1 MPTLDQLPSVHHAD
15 DIADDIA
22 EAGGGE
28 PARKRGPR
36 SDKPQRILTW
46 LQDWFSRHDYPPAIR
61 DVVSGVGLSS
71 TSVADYN
78 LRILERD
85 GKIKRDRERA
95 RTITLVQPEPRLLRA
110 AEAPRTGIPL
120 MGAIAAGTASLVPDA
135 AAAEQ
140 AEQLFVTPEM
150 LGGRDPEQRGIFAVT
165 VRGDSMIDAL
175 IADGDTVILEQRADV
190 SNSDLAAVY
199 MRDEEVLTLKRFF
212 REDGR
217 IRLQPENPAMAPIY
231 TTEDNVEIQG
241 RVVSVL
247 RSVN

>member
-1 MPTLDQLPSVHHAD
+1 MPKLDELPSVHHAD
-15 DIADDIA
+15 DAA
-22 EAGGGE
+22 AAGGAE
-28 PARKRGPR
+28 PPRKRGPR
-36 SDKPQRILTW
+36 SDKPQRILAW
-46 LQDWFSRHDYPPAIR
+46 LQEWFGKHDYPPAIR
-61 DVVSGVGLSS
+61 DVVAGVNLSS

-95 RTITLVQPEPRLLRA
+95 RTITLVQPEPRRPRA
-110 AEAPRTGIPL
+110 AEPAGPGIPL

-135 AAAEQ
+135 AAAES
-140 AEQLFVTPEM
+140 AERLPVTAEM

-175 IADGDTVILEQRADV
+175 IADGDTVILEQRRDV
-190 SNSDLAAVY
+190 SNRDLAAVY

-217 IRLQPENPAMAPIY
+217 IRLQPENPAMDPIY
-231 TTEDNVEIQG
+231 TTEDNIEVQG

-247 RSVN
+247 RSVG